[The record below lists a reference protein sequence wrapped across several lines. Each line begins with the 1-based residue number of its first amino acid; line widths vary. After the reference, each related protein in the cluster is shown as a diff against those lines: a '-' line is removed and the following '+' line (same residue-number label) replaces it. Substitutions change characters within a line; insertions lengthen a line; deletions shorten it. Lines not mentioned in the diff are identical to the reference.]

1 MKKSNVLGAAFLLA
15 AMTLV
20 SCTQTGTS
28 GESSESSSEET
39 SSSEVVSPRRLEVAL
54 EHSSIPAG
62 TTFYDGCIPTITY
75 IDETAGE
82 TTDVSNYFNQ
92 LRFQISPI
100 VNGEADTTTVYDAST
115 ALPAGEYQ
123 AKITARSRTATIKF
137 TVTDETVETASE
149 GNGYKTIY
157 GTNEDFTRLA
167 LSNGDVTL
175 GTLGEGNFPSK
186 GTVNVLVIPVIFSEM
201 VGTPSAFSQAEL
213 DLLERAYNGTDAN
226 GPDETKTAWESLH
239 SYYQKSSYGKLDVE
253 ATIAPVYVYG
263 TKSTDLNANDGS
275 NAHKIV
281 QAALDDYEKSHPDM
295 SKFDANKDGYIDS
308 VNVIYKTQAPI
319 DSSNPSDL
327 WWNFTSNAS
336 NQPNVSH
343 PTLHRFFWS
352 AYSMMETGY
361 YPDVPAEANVDP
373 HVLVHEHGHAMGLS
387 DYYSYDQDSTS
398 GQKSEAP
405 AGCADMMDM
414 NVGDHNAYSKMRF
427 NWLRDNA
434 EDDGLNVMYVDGSS
448 DNFTVTINSFA
459 DEGDVLV
466 VRNTTTDPWN
476 ETPYD
481 EYLIVTYYTPTGVN
495 ALDSLGYG
503 EWTQYNESTGTSG
516 AGNGGPYRHP
526 GVQIFHVDARVGAE
540 VGKLTAGGKVD
551 ESTLKWE
558 YTDNIYTTDHYDTET
573 GTYESAAKFLTDN
586 TPSRSNKIVDGKLV
600 GGGDAEIEAV
610 LSSGDDGFRSTSYA
624 NLMGIQS
631 NLFGTKEYADANN
644 FEDKEMY
651 GGNTYSN
658 YLGWRY
664 FENQLVWNDGST
676 FNWTFSVES
685 QTDTT
690 ATLHFVNNAA
700 IEG

>member
-15 AMTLV
+15 AMALV
-20 SCTQTGTS
+20 SCTQTGGSSES
-28 GESSESSSEET
+28 GESSSEET
-39 SSSEVVSPRRLEVAL
+39 SSSEVVSPRRLEATI

-62 TTFYDGCIPTITY
+62 ATFYDGCVPTITY

-82 TTDVSNYFNQ
+82 TTDISNYFNQ

-100 VNGEADTTTVYDAST
+100 VNGEVDSTTTYDAT
-115 ALPAGEYQ
+115 DALPAGEYE
-123 AKITARSRTATIKF
+123 ARITARSRTARVNF
-137 TVTDETVETASE
+137 TVEEGTVETASE

-157 GTNEDFTRLA
+157 GTDEDFTRLA

-186 GTVNVLVIPVIFSEM
+186 GTVNVLVIPVIFAEM
-201 VGTPSAFSQAEL
+201 ENTASAFNEEEL
-213 DLLERAYNGTDAN
+213 ALLERAYNGTDSE
-226 GPDETKTAWESLH
+226 GPEDTRTAWESLH

-253 ATIAPVYVYG
+253 ATIAPVYVYESR
-263 TKSTDLNANDGS
+263 STDLNENDGS
-275 NAHKIV
+275 NAHRIV
-281 QAALDDYEKSHPDM
+281 QAALDDYQRTHPDM
-295 SKFDANKDGYIDS
+295 SMFDANKDGYIDS
-308 VNVIYKTQAPI
+308 VNVIYKTLAPI

-336 NQPNVSH
+336 NKPNVSS

-361 YPDVPAEANVDP
+361 YPDVPADANVDP

-387 DYYSYDQDSTS
+387 DYYSYDQDATT
-398 GQKSEAP
+398 GAKSEAP

-427 NWLRDNA
+427 NWLRDSA
-434 EDDGLNVMYVDGSS
+434 DDEGLNVMYVDGSS
-448 DNFTVTINSFA
+448 DNFTVTIDSFA
-459 DEGDVLV
+459 DEGDVLI

-503 EWTQYNESTGTSG
+503 EWTQYNESTGTTG
-516 AGNGGPYRHP
+516 AGNGGPYRYP
-526 GVQIFHVDARVGAE
+526 GVQVFHVDARVGAQ
-540 VGKLTAGGKVD
+540 VGQLTSDGTVD
-551 ESTLKWE
+551 ESTLTWE
-558 YTDNIYTTDHYDTET
+558 YTDNIYTTDHYDTAS
-573 GTYESAAKFLTDN
+573 GTYESAAVFLTDN
-586 TPSRSNKIVDGKLV
+586 TPSRSMKIVDGEQV
-600 GGGDAEIEAV
+600 GGGDAEIEAI

-631 NLFGTKEYADANN
+631 NLFGTKEYAEAND
-644 FEDKEMY
+644 FQSKEMY
-651 GGNTYSN
+651 GGYTYSN

-664 FENQLVWNDGST
+664 FQNELVWNDGST

-690 ATLHFVNNAA
+690 ATLHFINNAA